1 MRYWYMVM
9 CHELAHNNV
18 SAHNEEHEV
27 RHTMNSLPSRAALH
41 LSLSP
46 SLTHFSALVQSLLSW
61 LAFRHMESL
70 NTFLNSQ
77 RLPQQR
83 ESATLV

>member
-27 RHTMNSLPSRAALH
+27 RTHSHLALRCI
-41 LSLSP
+41 SP
-46 SLTHFSALVQSLLSW
+46 SLTQFSALVQSLLSW